1 MDKEFSGK
9 IVIVTGGSEGI
20 GKTTV
25 KRFCEEDAHCVI
37 VSRSEK
43 KCKEYTDELIAQG
56 HSASYISADVG
67 KVGDIKQMVQTVLDR
82 FGCIDVLVNCA
93 GVNVRKLALD
103 YTEEDWNYII
113 DINLKGSFFS
123 CIECGKAMVARGS
136 GSIVTMSSLQG
147 HIVLPERT
155 IYAASKGG
163 VTQFTKGMANE
174 WAKSGVRINSI
185 SPAFVSTPMV
195 EKVLGDPAWRHLIE
209 SRTPMGRAGTPTE
222 IAELIL
228 FLASPRASYITGADI
243 VIDGGW
249 TAS

>member
-1 MDKEFSGK
+1 MVKEFSGK
-9 IVIVTGGSEGI
+9 IVMVTGGSEGI
-20 GKTTV
+20 GRAAV
-25 KRFCEEDAHCVI
+25 KRFCEEDGHCVI
-37 VSRSEK
+37 ISRNEE
-43 KCKEYTDELIAQG
+43 KCKEYAEELVGKGYQ
-56 HSASYISADVG
+56 ASYASADVG
-67 KVGDIKQMVQTVLDR
+67 KVSDIKRMVQTVLAR
-82 FGCIDVLVNCA
+82 FGRIDVLVNCA

-103 YTEEDWNYII
+103 YTEEDWDYII

-123 CIECGKAMVARGS
+123 CVECGKAMVARGS
-136 GSIVTMSSLQG
+136 GAIVTLSSLQG

-163 VTQFTKGMANE
+163 VRQFTKGMANE

-185 SPAFVSTPMV
+185 SPAFISTPMV
-195 EKVLGDPAWRHLIE
+195 QKVLGDDSWRQLIE
-209 SRTPMGRAGTPTE
+209 SRTPMGRAGTPE
-222 IAELIL
+222 EVAELIL